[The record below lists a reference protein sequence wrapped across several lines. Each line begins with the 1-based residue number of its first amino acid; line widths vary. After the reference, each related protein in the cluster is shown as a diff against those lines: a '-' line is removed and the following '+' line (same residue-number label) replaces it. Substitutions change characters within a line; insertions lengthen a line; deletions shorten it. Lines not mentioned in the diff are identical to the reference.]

1 MRAPSENSSKIP
13 ENSVFTQ
20 IQKIANKYG
29 MIVTFVIASTGLY
42 QWTTANNKAEQAL
55 SQSAQNTQTSANLI
69 EATANIAGAVSV
81 IADNKSWSS
90 DVKKARKWLK
100 DVQEKLKK

>member
-42 QWTTANNKAEQAL
+42 Q
-55 SQSAQNTQTSANLI
+55 
-69 EATANIAGAVSV
+69 
-81 IADNKSWSS
+81 
-90 DVKKARKWLK
+90 
-100 DVQEKLKK
+100 